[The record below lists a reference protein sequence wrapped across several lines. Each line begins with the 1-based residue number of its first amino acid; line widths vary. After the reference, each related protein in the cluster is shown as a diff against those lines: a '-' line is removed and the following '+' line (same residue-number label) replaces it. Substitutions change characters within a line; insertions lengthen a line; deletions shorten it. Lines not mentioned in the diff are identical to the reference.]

1 MHDPD
6 QHPFRR
12 FFVLAL
18 SALATLSSTSP
29 ALAAAADDLHALFA
43 REWDRRLA
51 DKPTWASTL
60 GDKRFNRAWPD
71 LSPAALAAQ
80 HAADRAWLEQ
90 LRAIPR
96 AQLSPADQLNYD
108 LFQTEIGERL
118 SAARFKP
125 WVYAVNMSDGIQ
137 MADQLLESL
146 QFGAPSDWDDWLAR
160 LQSFGTYMDQTI
172 ALLEEGAREG
182 RTQPY
187 VIMQRVPDQ
196 VAKQLVDDP
205 AQSRFYAPFRE
216 MPAGIPAADQER
228 LRRAALAAVNDV
240 VLPAYRRFHAFLLD
254 RYLPAARASVGIW
267 DTPDGRDWYANRT
280 AHFTTTSMTPDE
292 IHELGLR
299 EVARIRAAMEAVIR
313 EVGFAGG
320 FQEFI
325 AHLRTAP
332 QFRYETADELFQAYL
347 AMSKR
352 IDPLLTGYFGTL
364 PRTPYGV
371 RPIPEASAPD
381 TTTAYYMAPSRD
393 GLRPGW
399 YYVNLYRPQDRPRY
413 EIPVLSVHEAVP
425 GHHLQIALAQELP
438 DLPSFRR
445 FGGFTAFVEGWGLYS
460 EGLGE
465 EMGLYQDPYDRFGY
479 LTYDMWRAVR
489 LVVDTGL
496 HHKGWT
502 RQQAID
508 FFRAN
513 AAKTEL
519 DIVNEIDRYIG
530 WPGQALAYKVG
541 QLKILELRSRAEA
554 ALGEHFDIRAFHDV
568 VLGAGA
574 LPLDALQRRVDDWIA
589 AQQRRPLQ

>member
-1 MHDPD
+1 MHNPD
-6 QHPFRR
+6 TGPLRR

-18 SALATLSSTSP
+18 SAFASLSSTPP
-29 ALAAAADDLHALFA
+29 ALAAAADDLNALFA
-43 REWDRRLA
+43 REWDRRMA
-51 DKPTWASTL
+51 DHPTWASTL

-71 LSPAALAAQ
+71 LSAAALAAR
-80 HAADRAWLEQ
+80 HAADRVWLEQ

-96 AQLSPADQLNYD
+96 DPLSPADQLNYD
-108 LFQTEIGERL
+108 LFEAEIEDRL

-137 MADQLLESL
+137 TADQLLESL
-146 QFGAPSDWDDWLAR
+146 QFDVPSDWDDWLAR

-187 VIMQRVPDQ
+187 AIMQRVPDQ

-205 AQSRFYAPFRE
+205 ARSRFYAPFHE
-216 MPAGIPAADQER
+216 MPTGIPAADQER
-228 LRRAALAAVNDV
+228 LRRAALAAVGDV
-240 VLPAYRRFHAFLLD
+240 VLPAYRRFHAFLVD
-254 RYLPAARASVGIW
+254 RYLPASRASVGIW
-267 DTPDGRDWYANRT
+267 DTPDGRDWYANRA

-299 EVARIRAAMEAVIR
+299 EVARIRAEMEAVIR

-320 FQEFI
+320 FQDFLT
-325 AHLRTAP
+325 HLRTAP

-352 IDPLLTGYFGTL
+352 IDPLLTRFFGTL

-371 RPIPEASAPD
+371 RPIPESSAPD
-381 TTTAYYMAPSRD
+381 TTTAYYMPPSRD

-438 DLPSFRR
+438 ELPSFRR

-460 EGLGE
+460 ESLGE
-465 EMGLYQDPYDRFGY
+465 EMGLYEDPYDRFGY

-489 LVVDTGL
+489 LVVDTGI

-519 DIVNEIDRYIG
+519 DIVNEVDRYIG

-541 QLKILELRSRAEA
+541 QLKIRELRSRAEA
-554 ALGEHFDIRAFHDV
+554 ALGEGFDIRAFHDV

-574 LPLDALQRRVDDWIA
+574 LPLDALQRRVDAWIA
-589 AQQRRPLQ
+589 AQRPRPLQ